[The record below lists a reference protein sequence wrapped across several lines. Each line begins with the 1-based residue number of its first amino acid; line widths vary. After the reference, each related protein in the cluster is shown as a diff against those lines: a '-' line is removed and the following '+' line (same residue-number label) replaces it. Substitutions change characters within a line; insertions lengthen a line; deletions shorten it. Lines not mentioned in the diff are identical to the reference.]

1 MKSLLLLLLLVPQM
15 IYAQGGGNR
24 GGKNLPPQVREEI
37 ENIRKNVFTR
47 VLVLTDVESQKFW
60 PIFSQMQAELD
71 AIKME
76 TNKTRHSISDQ
87 YATMTDAD
95 MEKSISKLFDL
106 EQKALTVKRKYTEAF
121 KKVLPIKKV
130 ALIPRAEREF
140 KKALLEKIRD
150 YKLRDDEPDNYP
162 RN

>member
-1 MKSLLLLLLLVPQM
+1 MKSLLLLILLVPQM
-15 IYAQGGGNR
+15 IYAQGGGKR
-24 GGKNLPPQVREEI
+24 AVKNLPPQVKEEI
-37 ENIRKNVFTR
+37 ESIRKNVFTR

-71 AIKME
+71 AIKSE
-76 TNKTRHSISDQ
+76 TNKTRHAISDQ
-87 YATMTDAD
+87 YATMSDAD
-95 MEKSISKLFDL
+95 MEKSISKLFEL
-106 EQKALTVKRKYTEAF
+106 EQKALDVKKKYTEAF

-150 YKLRDDEPDNYP
+150 YRFRDDEPDN
-162 RN
+162 